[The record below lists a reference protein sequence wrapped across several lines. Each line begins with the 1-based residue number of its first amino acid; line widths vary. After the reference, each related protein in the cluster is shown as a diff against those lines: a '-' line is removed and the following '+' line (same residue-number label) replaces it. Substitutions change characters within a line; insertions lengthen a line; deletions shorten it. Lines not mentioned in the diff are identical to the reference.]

1 MALIKQWPLQFNAN
15 LTYLK
20 NYSLYF
26 LIFQEFKKENEKL
39 LETNSK
45 VQIDNQG
52 DIKSKMLIDDRKQQL
67 ECEVQYFKQQ
77 IEILLVENNHLNG

>member
-1 MALIKQWPLQFNAN
+1 M
-15 LTYLK
+15 
-20 NYSLYF
+20 YF